1 MSNLHAVVMAG
12 GSGVRFWPASRKKR
26 PKQFLPLAHG
36 VSLLQA
42 TLQRLSGLC
51 PTERTWIV
59 TNQAQARLIARLLP
73 EFPARQ
79 ILIEPEARDTAPCVA
94 LATAAIAAID
104 PNATMVLLP
113 ADHLIEPKSAF
124 EDMLRRGAALAAD
137 GESLVTFGVV
147 PTRPASEYGYVE
159 CGARLDEQEPKAFAV
174 RRFREK
180 PDSATAAQFLAQGN
194 FLWNSGIFVWSIAA
208 IRAAMAQGSPD
219 LGASCV
225 AMLSAMLKND
235 RRALRRAFRRAPRTS
250 IDYAVLEKASR
261 IAVVSADVAW
271 NDVGGFLAL
280 PAVGKTDEGRNSA
293 ALFGGASLHS
303 LESAENLVYAEGKRT
318 VALFGVSDLVVVA
331 VGDAVLVCA
340 KDKAADMKRLVQ
352 SLEQHGRKD
361 LL

>member
-147 PTRPASEYGYVE
+147 PTRPA
-159 CGARLDEQEPKAFAV
+159 A
-174 RRFREK
+174 
-180 PDSATAAQFLAQGN
+180 
-194 FLWNSGIFVWSIAA
+194 
-208 IRAAMAQGSPD
+208 
-219 LGASCV
+219 
-225 AMLSAMLKND
+225 
-235 RRALRRAFRRAPRTS
+235 
-250 IDYAVLEKASR
+250 
-261 IAVVSADVAW
+261 
-271 NDVGGFLAL
+271 
-280 PAVGKTDEGRNSA
+280 
-293 ALFGGASLHS
+293 
-303 LESAENLVYAEGKRT
+303 
-318 VALFGVSDLVVVA
+318 
-331 VGDAVLVCA
+331 
-340 KDKAADMKRLVQ
+340 
-352 SLEQHGRKD
+352 
-361 LL
+361 